1 MNTSIQTLIQT
12 LIQKPIQKP
21 IKASIK
27 TSLRTL
33 GLVLG
38 FAVVLTAC
46 NTSLPIKVG
55 TQGQSS
61 GYDALKY
68 GQAKQP
74 TNFDQDGNLHPW
86 KPKTIAV
93 TDISYSAEFRDA
105 FYFEEN
111 KIKKTDN
118 SNDSKSESTVP
129 QVSIPSL
136 ENNQIIPDSK
146 GTQPLEKPTSTQ
158 RQDRKFDDKRVDM
171 DTVGFMTVQDKAQE
185 ILNPFSQPPQP
196 PQPQQS
202 PQPSQSSPTAI
213 SRSSELT
220 EPAATA
226 ATAAP
231 PAPPAPPPIPA
242 AALNKFQEQQGIIP
256 GTAPTVV
263 NKTET
268 SKSSNFEQS
277 YTKKYGTERKINYG
291 EIRGLSGP
299 IKGMLIKAG
308 YRVAQGR
315 PNTQRADQNDDFFDI
330 IKRIKSGDFEGA
342 DYVLYGV
349 LTGLTVADNSA
360 PITGTQNSMA
370 VSSLDLAVDFSLI
383 DTATFQ
389 VVASFVATGS
399 GSDNRIDGQTEGYKP
414 NYAKMMKQVSASL
427 SENVAFQLGAQEFF
441 KSGSGENP
449 VPARVIPGTEK
460 YRNDESNLRVYK

>member
-1 MNTSIQTLIQT
+1 MNTSIKVSIK
-12 LIQKPIQKP
+12 KP
-21 IKASIK
+21 IK

-33 GLVLG
+33 GLVLSS
-38 FAVVLTAC
+38 VLVLTAC
-46 NTSLPIKVG
+46 NTSTPIKVG
-55 TQGQSS
+55 TQGQSA

-68 GQAKQP
+68 GKAKQP
-74 TNFDQDGNLHPW
+74 TNFDQDGNPHPW

-111 KIKKTDN
+111 KIKKSEN
-118 SNDSKSESTVP
+118 SNDIKSESTVP
-129 QVSIPSL
+129 QVTIPSL
-136 ENNQIIPDSK
+136 QNNQSAPDSK
-146 GTQPLEKPTSTQ
+146 EKQPLEKPTSSQ

-171 DTVGFMTVQDKAQE
+171 HTVGFMTVQDKAEE
-185 ILNPFSQPPQP
+185 ILNPFSPSQQL
-196 PQPQQS
+196 QQS
-202 PQPSQSSPTAI
+202 PQSQKSQKSQQFLQPSQSSPPY
-213 SRSSELT
+213 SSKLPDLPT
-220 EPAATA
+220 
-226 ATAAP
+226 P
-231 PAPPAPPPIPA
+231 PAPPTIPP

-256 GTAPTVV
+256 GNAASNAVSDPAGNAPTVV
-263 NKTET
+263 NKSET

-277 YTKKYGTERKINYG
+277 YTKKYGVERKINYG

-315 PNTQRADQNDDFFDI
+315 PNIQRTDQNDDYFDI
-330 IKRIKSGDFEGA
+330 IKRIKSGDFDGA

-349 LTGLTVADNSA
+349 LTGLTLSDNSA

-370 VSSLDLAVDFSLI
+370 INSLDIAVDFSLI
-383 DTATFQ
+383 DTATYQ

-414 NYAKMMKQVSASL
+414 NNSKMMKQVSASL
-427 SENVAFQLGAQEFF
+427 SENVAYQLGAQEFF
-441 KSGSGENP
+441 KSAFGENP
-449 VPARVIPGTEK
+449 VPARVIPGTDK
-460 YRNDESNLRVYK
+460 YRNDESNPRVYK

>member
-1 MNTSIQTLIQT
+1 MNTSIQTI
-12 LIQKPIQKP
+12 IQKPIQKP

-27 TSLRTL
+27 TTLSTL

-38 FAVVLTAC
+38 SALVLTAC
-46 NTSLPIKVG
+46 NTSPPIKVG

-74 TNFDQDGNLHPW
+74 TNFDQEGNLHPW

-136 ENNQIIPDSK
+136 ENNPSIPDSK
-146 GTQPLEKPTSTQ
+146 ETQPLEKPTSTQ

-171 DTVGFMTVQDKAQE
+171 HTVGFMTVQDKAQE
-185 ILNPFSQPPQP
+185 ILNPFSQPPQ
-196 PQPQQS
+196 S
-202 PQPSQSSPTAI
+202 PQPSQSSPPAI
-213 SRSSELT
+213 SRSSELP
-220 EPAATA
+220 EPAAP
-226 ATAAP
+226 AAP
-231 PAPPAPPPIPA
+231 PSPPPIPA

-256 GTAPTVV
+256 GTAPTVAS
-263 NKTET
+263 KTET

-277 YTKKYGTERKINYG
+277 YTKKYGTEKKINYG

-315 PNTQRADQNDDFFDI
+315 PNIQRADQNDDFFDI

-349 LTGLTVADNSA
+349 LTGLTLTDNSA

-370 VSSLDLAVDFSLI
+370 MSSLDLAVDFSLI

-389 VVASFVATGS
+389 VVASFVVTGS

-414 NYAKMMKQVSASL
+414 NYTKMMKQVSGSL
-427 SENVAFQLGAQEFF
+427 SENVAYQLGAQEFF
-441 KSGSGENP
+441 NAGSKENP